1 MKKHITSSQCFL
13 SITHERVHRFTRFRC
28 AASSCYYLHVAT
40 LKHTQVISHTGSL
53 FIFSH
58 THTHTIFFSRLISH
72 KYFFCLSSSFLT
84 PPPLA
89 LPLLPPPP
97 SAASPQLPECVP
109 MHGHKCTQ
117 SIPPHSQPVIPNS
130 PPWGKL
136 AEGGGAQRPS
146 EDRGRPTAGSLSG
159 KKKRRK
165 RKGPD
170 ER

>member
-1 MKKHITSSQCFL
+1 MREKITSSQCFL
-13 SITHERVHRFTRFRC
+13 SITHEQVCRFTRFRR

-58 THTHTIFFSRLISH
+58 THTIFFSRLISH
-72 KYFFCLSSSFLT
+72 KYFFCLSSSFLV
-84 PPPLA
+84 PPPS
-89 LPLLPPPP
+89 PSSFSPPP

-136 AEGGGAQRPS
+136 AEGMGGGGVQQPS
-146 EDRGRPTAGSLSG
+146 EDRGRPTAGSFSG